1 MMKKKQR
8 KQGVMASQEFENQ
21 GKELRKYMESS
32 GFSFDQP
39 NANLVLGSIIND
51 LGLRDTSKKTAI
63 SWLTARRLFE
73 QLYVSR
79 DNASRGQIINQIQEE
94 SDSVFSS
101 EMSSYIYKFISGFC
115 DISPTLARTKN
126 NITKGNIDG
135 NNNLDASI
143 EISPFYQIP
152 PNILFLL
159 SFFTS
164 GIYDLLWLYRH
175 WKQFK
180 IRANLTGN
188 FFNER
193 DEYIIPFWCSV
204 FWGWYIVGLG
214 RRIKSYLVQTG
225 KQATNVYIWLT
236 FWICI
241 ASNSALNFVDTV
253 SSNAKND
260 GDNIPS
266 QIALFILAYLA
277 INAIN
282 AFMLMRLQSFANEA
296 NLSNIKHTK
305 PWTMRPWDY
314 AFLVMGTLIFIAGIY
329 NLIYAV

>member
-1 MMKKKQR
+1 MKKKQR

-51 LGLRDTSKKTAI
+51 LGLRDTNKKTAI
-63 SWLTARRLFE
+63 SWLTARRLFK
-73 QLYVSR
+73 QLYASR

-101 EMSSYIYKFISGFC
+101 EMSNYIYKFISDFC
-115 DISPTLARTKN
+115 DISPTIARTEN
-126 NITKGNIDG
+126 NITKENFDI

-143 EISPFYQIP
+143 EISPFYQMPTKVI
-152 PNILFLL
+152 FLL
-159 SFFTS
+159 SFFTA
-164 GIYDLLWLYRH
+164 GIYDLLWIYRH

-193 DEYIIPFWCSV
+193 DEYISPFWCSV

-214 RRIKSYLVQTG
+214 RRIKRHLIQTG

-236 FWICI
+236 FWICTS
-241 ASNSALNFVDTV
+241 ANSATSYLDIVRGNTK
-253 SSNAKND
+253 SD
-260 GDNIPS
+260 GGNIPS

-296 NLSNIKHTK
+296 NNSNIQHIKT
-305 PWTMRPWDY
+305 WTMRPWDY
-314 AFLVMGTLIFIAGIY
+314 AFLAMGALVFISSAL
-329 NLIYAV
+329 NLIDPV